1 MFAFELKLPPPPNL
15 PQFGSMRYDEGLG
28 SSHDGWWL
36 LAQQRPLH
44 TGKERKQLAGGE
56 EKHESVIL
64 SNTAKTVCR
73 WEAAVQHFYKESI
86 QNIRPSGEPGQAT
99 GKQSRER
106 LPLQASTPWPCPGLA
121 GSPVSSEPGEGGPK
135 GSISAS
141 RDKYPQYSRSHRQE
155 RDSVPKI

>member
-1 MFAFELKLPPPPNL
+1 
-15 PQFGSMRYDEGLG
+15 MRD
-28 SSHDGWWL
+28 
-36 LAQQRPLH
+36 LAPL
-44 TGKERKQLAGGE
+44 TMAGGCWPNRGPFTRGRKE
-56 EKHESVIL
+56 SNWQGEKKSTNL
-64 SNTAKTVCR
+64 SFYQTQAKTVCR